1 MEQQNLPPT
10 DGFELLKKVI
20 ETNEATIEH
29 YIMLKNSRE
38 DIIRMDQRIEETLKM
53 LNETLEKTWE
63 FLVLEE
69 QKIQA
74 LLDST
79 PKSIEANLSSSAN
92 MQLEHFEK
100 KSKLVKIIFYGMIA
114 TLLLSVFTTTGNIF
128 FAKQWYA
135 ESIRSKTEIRQ
146 EVLDEIQNDGKSIY
160 KVEDY
165 HQLQHNTELMNKWIE
180 KNPKDAEKF
189 LRFKD
194 GYESK

>member
-1 MEQQNLPPT
+1 MEQQDATPT

-38 DIIRMDQRIEETLKM
+38 DIIRMDQKIEETLKM

-63 FLVLEE
+63 FSALEA

-74 LLDST
+74 LLDSI
-79 PKSIEANLSSSAN
+79 PKSIETNLSSKTN
-92 MQLEHFEK
+92 MQLEQFEK
-100 KSKLVKIIFYGMIA
+100 KSKFVKIVFYGMIA
-114 TLLLSVFTTTGNIF
+114 ALLFSVFTTTGNIF

-146 EVLDEIQNDGKSIY
+146 EVLDNIKNNGKSIY

-165 HQLQHNTELMNKWIE
+165 RQLQHNTELMNKWIE
-180 KNPKDAEKF
+180 KKPKDAEKF

-194 GYESK
+194 GYESR

>member
-1 MEQQNLPPT
+1 MEQQNQAPT

-20 ETNEATIEH
+20 ETNEANIEH
-29 YIMLKNSRE
+29 YIMLLNSRE
-38 DIIRMDQRIEETLKM
+38 DIIRMDQKIEGTLKM
-53 LNETLEKTWE
+53 LNETLEKTE
-63 FLVLEE
+63 KFLVLEE
-69 QKIQA
+69 QKIQV
-74 LLDST
+74 LLDSI

-100 KSKLVKIIFYGMIA
+100 KSKLVKIVFYGTIA
-114 TLLLSVFTTTGNIF
+114 ALLLSVLITTGNIF

-135 ESIRSKTEIRQ
+135 ESIRSKSEIRQ
-146 EVLDEIQNDGKSIY
+146 EVLDKIQNDGKSIY

-165 HQLQHNTELMNKWIE
+165 RQLQHNTELMNKWIE

>member
-1 MEQQNLPPT
+1 MEQQNLAPT

-63 FLVLEE
+63 FSVIEAK
-69 QKIQA
+69 KIQD
-74 LLDST
+74 LLDSI
-79 PKSIEANLSSSAN
+79 PKSIEANLSSKAN
-92 MQLEHFEK
+92 MQLEQFEK
-100 KSKLVKIIFYGMIA
+100 KSKLVKIVFYGMTT
-114 TLLLSVFTTTGNIF
+114 TLLLSVFITTGNIF

-135 ESIRSKTEIRQ
+135 ESIRSKSEIRQ
-146 EVLDEIQNDGKSIY
+146 EVLDKIQKDGQSIY

-165 HQLQHNTELMNKWIE
+165 RQLQHNTDLMNKWMQ
-180 KNPKDAEKF
+180 KKPKDAEKF

-194 GYESK
+194 GYESR

>member
-29 YIMLKNSRE
+29 YIMLLNSRE
-38 DIIRMDQRIEETLKM
+38 DIVRMDKKIEDTLKM

-135 ESIRSKTEIRQ
+135 ESIRSKSEIRQ
-146 EVLDEIQNDGKSIY
+146 EVLDKIQNNGQSIY

-165 HQLQHNTELMNKWIE
+165 QHLQHNTELMNKWIE
-180 KNPKDAEKF
+180 KNPKEAEIF

-194 GYESK
+194 GYESR

>member
-1 MEQQNLPPT
+1 MEQQNPAPT

-38 DIIRMDQRIEETLKM
+38 DIIRMDQKIEETLKM
-53 LNETLEKTWE
+53 LNGTLEKTKR
-63 FLVLEE
+63 FSALEE
-69 QKIQA
+69 QKIQV
-74 LLDST
+74 LLDSI
-79 PKSIEANLSSSAN
+79 PKSIEACLSSSAN
-92 MQLEHFEK
+92 MQLEQFEK
-100 KSKLVKIIFYGMIA
+100 KSKLVKIVFYGTIA
-114 TLLLSVFTTTGNIF
+114 ALLLSVFIITGNIF

-135 ESIRSKTEIRQ
+135 ESIRNKTEIRQ
-146 EVLDEIQNDGKSIY
+146 EVLDKIQNDGKSIY

-165 HQLQHNTELMNKWIE
+165 RQLQHNTELMNKWIE
-180 KNPKDAEKF
+180 KNPKDADKF

>member
-1 MEQQNLPPT
+1 MEQNNVTPT

-29 YIMLKNSRE
+29 YIMLLNTRE
-38 DIIRMDQRIEETLKM
+38 DIIRMDQKIEETLKI
-53 LNETLEKTWE
+53 LNETLEKTE
-63 FLVLEE
+63 GSSALQEK
-69 QKIQA
+69 KIQA
-74 LLDST
+74 LLDSI

-92 MQLEHFEK
+92 IQLEQFEK
-100 KSKLVKIIFYGMIA
+100 KSKLVKIVFYGMIA
-114 TLLLSVFTTTGNIF
+114 ALLFSVFTTIGNIF
-128 FAKQWYA
+128 FAKQWYG

-146 EVLDEIQNDGKSIY
+146 EVLDKIRNDGKSIY

-165 HQLQHNTELMNKWIE
+165 RQLQHNTELMNKWIE

-194 GYESK
+194 GYESR

>member
-1 MEQQNLPPT
+1 MEQQNQAPT

-38 DIIRMDQRIEETLKM
+38 DIIRMDKKIEDTLKI
-53 LNETLEKTWE
+53 LNGTLEKTE
-63 FLVLEE
+63 RFSALEE

-74 LLDST
+74 LLDSI
-79 PKSIEANLSSSAN
+79 PKSIEANLSSKAN

-100 KSKLVKIIFYGMIA
+100 KSKLVKIVFYGMITA
-114 TLLLSVFTTTGNIF
+114 LLLSVFTTIGNIF

-146 EVLDEIQNDGKSIY
+146 EVLDKIQNDGHSIY

-165 HQLQHNTELMNKWIE
+165 RQLQHNTELMNKWME

-194 GYESK
+194 GYESR

>member
-1 MEQQNLPPT
+1 MEQNNATPT

-38 DIIRMDQRIEETLKM
+38 DIIRMDQKIEDTLKM
-53 LNETLEKTWE
+53 LHETLEKTE
-63 FLVLEE
+63 KFSTLEE
-69 QKIQA
+69 QKMQA
-74 LLDST
+74 LLDSI

-92 MQLEHFEK
+92 MQLEQFEN
-100 KSKLVKIIFYGMIA
+100 KSKLVKIVFYGMITA
-114 TLLLSVFTTTGNIF
+114 LFLSVFITTGNIF
-128 FAKQWYA
+128 FAKQWYV
-135 ESIRSKTEIRQ
+135 ESIRNKTEIQQ
-146 EVLDEIQNDGKSIY
+146 EVLDKIQNDGKSIY

-165 HQLQHNTELMNKWIE
+165 RQLQHNTELMNKWTE
-180 KNPKDAEKF
+180 KNPKDAEAF

>member
-1 MEQQNLPPT
+1 MEQQNLAPT

-38 DIIRMDQRIEETLKM
+38 DIIRMDQKIEDTLKM
-53 LNETLEKTWE
+53 LHETFEKTE
-63 FLVLEE
+63 KFSTHEE
-69 QKIQA
+69 QKMQA
-74 LLDST
+74 LLDSV

-92 MQLEHFEK
+92 MQLEQFEN
-100 KSKLVKIIFYGMIA
+100 KSKLVKIVFYGMITA
-114 TLLLSVFTTTGNIF
+114 LLLSVFITTGNIF
-128 FAKQWYA
+128 FAKQWYV
-135 ESIRSKTEIRQ
+135 ESIRNKTEIQQ
-146 EVLDEIQNDGKSIY
+146 EVLDKIQNDGKSIY

-165 HQLQHNTELMNKWIE
+165 RQLQHNSELMNKWIE

-194 GYESK
+194 GYESR

>member
-1 MEQQNLPPT
+1 MEQNNATPT

-38 DIIRMDQRIEETLKM
+38 DIIRMDKKIEDTLKM
-53 LNETLEKTWE
+53 LNEALEKTE
-63 FLVLEE
+63 RFSACEE
-69 QKIQA
+69 QRIQA
-74 LLDST
+74 LLDSI
-79 PKSIEANLSSSAN
+79 PESIEANLSSKAN

-100 KSKLVKIIFYGMIA
+100 KSKLVKIVFYGMIA
-114 TLLLSVFTTTGNIF
+114 ALLLSVLTTTGNIF
-128 FAKQWYA
+128 FAKQWYT

-146 EVLDEIQNDGKSIY
+146 EVLDKIQNDGKSIY

-165 HQLQHNTELMNKWIE
+165 RQLQHNTELMNKWTE
-180 KNPKDAEKF
+180 KNPKDAEVF